1 MADSMSIGVVQKM
14 DYASPNKSEIKDL
27 EGIVETNRKS
37 QVRTDSVKL
46 EDTSEAV
53 TAMNEFFGAISSL
66 SVSFFID
73 ADLNRTIVTVRDNA
87 DDSIVRQFPPEEFV
101 TVAKFISAQNPE
113 TIDEDYLKGILF
125 DQYT

>member
-1 MADSMSIGVVQKM
+1 MADSMSIGVAQKI

-27 EGIVETNRKS
+27 EGILETNRKS

-53 TAMNEFFGAISSL
+53 TAMNEFFGAIPRL